1 MKSGLLGLGT
11 PVLPTLPKHAGDRN
25 RTSPFAFTGNKFE
38 FRAVGSSQSVSFPIV
53 VLNTIVAEAIDDLC
67 DSLEKKMKKKDLEL
81 SLKEVLVESLEETHK
96 IVFNG
101 DGYSDDWQKEAKKRG
116 LLNLK
121 STADALPYLSSD
133 ANVKLFEKYKV
144 LNDKEVHSRLEIWG
158 EQYVTTLN
166 IEVDTTE
173 AIAKTMVYPAAVRY
187 INELAAAV
195 KETKAL
201 KLKNTGAEKMLKT
214 VNGALNDLSDALDN
228 LKKTQDKLKGGDVIS
243 QCKEYREFVIP
254 AMTKV
259 RDAVD
264 FLERYTADDYW
275 PLPVYREMLFV
286 K

>member
-1 MKSGLLGLGT
+1 
-11 PVLPTLPKHAGDRN
+11 
-25 RTSPFAFTGNKFE
+25 
-38 FRAVGSSQSVSFPIV
+38 
-53 VLNTIVAEAIDDLC
+53 LNTIVTEAIDEHC
-67 DSLEKKMKKKDLEL
+67 TKLEAKLESGTDLEVA
-81 SLKEVLVESLEETHK
+81 LKEVLVESLKETHD

-101 DGYSDDWQKEAKKRG
+101 DGYSDDWVTEAEKRG

-121 STADALPYLSSD
+121 TTPDALPHLTAD
-133 ANVKLFEKYKV
+133 KNLELFEKYKI
-144 LNDKEVHSRLEIWG
+144 LSHDEVHSRLEIWA
-158 EQYVTTLN
+158 EQYVTNVT

-187 INELAAAV
+187 MNELATAV

-201 KLKNTGAEKMLKT
+201 GLENSGAADMLKT
-214 VNGALNDLSDALDN
+214 VTGALNDLGSALNELAMVQKD
-228 LKKTQDKLKGGDVIS
+228 LKGGDITD
-243 QCKEYREFVIP
+243 QCREYKEKVIP